1 MVMVIIVSKGQFYI
15 KDESGGG
22 TVQNLYED
30 SLQKFVSG
38 IPDGGYAIRDAD
50 GNTPNWITTLQRDS
64 YWRDTFLQTIN
75 DEGLHPYMKNDM
87 FDIREVEN
95 SYRPD
100 IPHAEFSA
108 VKFAFGI
115 VAEHLG
121 KAEAK
126 HLVLSPSGVIHCLFY
141 VYRSFNNT
149 VENVTPS
156 SFEQIHARWGIEGV
170 RQFLTMYLET
180 PVLAFPEGSVF
191 KNLMAQSSKTSSRAL
206 IPRKNIT
213 AILRK
218 SRLRRLCL
226 TFSPWSII
234 CSANAPGRA
243 MRKTRPASGPS
254 GAII

>member
-1 MVMVIIVSKGQFYI
+1 MENIKDYILKTEVEEINAAVPAPAPKAKPKVSYETVFASGPDFAVRRKTPKTSMVMVIIVSKGQFYI

-64 YWRDTFLQTIN
+64 CWRDMFLQTIN

-108 VKFAFGI
+108 VKFAF
-115 VAEHLG
+115 L
-121 KAEAK
+121 
-126 HLVLSPSGVIHCLFY
+126 
-141 VYRSFNNT
+141 
-149 VENVTPS
+149 
-156 SFEQIHARWGIEGV
+156 
-170 RQFLTMYLET
+170 
-180 PVLAFPEGSVF
+180 
-191 KNLMAQSSKTSSRAL
+191 
-206 IPRKNIT
+206 
-213 AILRK
+213 
-218 SRLRRLCL
+218 
-226 TFSPWSII
+226 
-234 CSANAPGRA
+234 
-243 MRKTRPASGPS
+243 
-254 GAII
+254 